1 MPRKH
6 LIASGINKKQQMQA
20 KIWQKLAREIKA
32 AVKVSGPNVDA
43 NPRLKAAMDK
53 AYLNNM
59 TKEAIQR
66 NIQGS
71 NKDASELVS
80 LEYECYGPN
89 GIQIIVNALS
99 DNSNRTYSN
108 LRGYLS
114 KLHGEIAKPN
124 SVKIFFDM
132 QGVIIFEKHPN
143 QSKESIE
150 EIVLENN
157 VDGYVDCNEF
167 EDSFEVI
174 TTPDNNFYT
183 IKELLSN
190 NGYKV
195 FEAAIKLV
203 AQNKITS
210 LDEEN
215 KARLEK
221 FIESCDEDEDIQS
234 VVTNYEETKII
245 V

>member
-1 MPRKH
+1 M
-6 LIASGINKKQQMQA
+6 
-20 KIWQKLAREIKA
+20 KA

-43 NPRLKAAMDK
+43 NPRLKAAIDK

-59 TKEAIQR
+59 TKEAVLR

-71 NKDASELVS
+71 SKDASELVS

-124 SVKIFFDM
+124 SVKIFFEM

-150 EIVLENN
+150 EIIIENN
-157 VDGYVDCNEF
+157 IEGYVDTNEF

-174 TTPDNNFYT
+174 TTPDNNFYL
-183 IKELLSN
+183 IKDLLSN
-190 NGYKV
+190 SGYKV
-195 FEAAIKLV
+195 FEAEIKLV
-203 AQNKITS
+203 SQNKITS

-234 VVTNYEETKII
+234 VVTNYEEN
-245 V
+245 

>member
-32 AVKVSGPNVDA
+32 AVKVSGPNADA
-43 NPRLKAAMDK
+43 NPRLKAAIDK

-59 TKEAIQR
+59 TKEAISR

-71 NKDASELVS
+71 SKDASELVS

-99 DNSNRTYSN
+99 DNSNRTYSS

-124 SVKIFFDM
+124 SVKIFFEM

-143 QSKESIE
+143 QVK
-150 EIVLENN
+150 N
-157 VDGYVDCNEF
+157 
-167 EDSFEVI
+167 
-174 TTPDNNFYT
+174 
-183 IKELLSN
+183 LL
-190 NGYKV
+190 K
-195 FEAAIKLV
+195 K
-203 AQNKITS
+203 
-210 LDEEN
+210 
-215 KARLEK
+215 
-221 FIESCDEDEDIQS
+221 
-234 VVTNYEETKII
+234 
-245 V
+245 

>member
-1 MPRKH
+1 
-6 LIASGINKKQQMQA
+6 
-20 KIWQKLAREIKA
+20 
-32 AVKVSGPNVDA
+32 
-43 NPRLKAAMDK
+43 LKAAIDK

-59 TKEAIQR
+59 TKEAISR

-71 NKDASELVS
+71 SKDASELVS

-99 DNSNRTYSN
+99 DNSNRTYSS

-124 SVKIFFDM
+124 SVKIFFEM

-150 EIVLENN
+150 EIIIENN
-157 VDGYVDCNEF
+157 IEGYVDTNEF

-174 TTPDNNFYT
+174 TTPDNNFYL
-183 IKELLSN
+183 IKDLLSN
-190 NGYKV
+190 SGYKV
-195 FEAAIKLV
+195 FEAEIKLV
-203 AQNKITS
+203 SQNKIAS

-234 VVTNYEETKII
+234 VVTNYEEN
-245 V
+245 

>member
-1 MPRKH
+1 
-6 LIASGINKKQQMQA
+6 
-20 KIWQKLAREIKA
+20 
-32 AVKVSGPNVDA
+32 
-43 NPRLKAAMDK
+43 LKAAIDK

-59 TKEAIQR
+59 TKEAVLR

-71 NKDASELVS
+71 SKDASELVS

-124 SVKIFFDM
+124 SVKIFFEM

-150 EIVLENN
+150 EIIIENN
-157 VDGYVDCNEF
+157 IEGYVDTNEF

-174 TTPDNNFYT
+174 TTPDNNFYL
-183 IKELLSN
+183 IKDLLSN
-190 NGYKV
+190 SGYKV
-195 FEAAIKLV
+195 FEAEIKLV
-203 AQNKITS
+203 SQNKITS

-234 VVTNYEETKII
+234 VVTNYEEN
-245 V
+245 